1 MSLAKLFY
9 LKETFRTRVR
19 EWRQACFRQ
28 RASRRHGQP
37 ASPTQPASTTLRGVR
52 GEHSVLSPQSL
63 ALGGSQLSF
72 AISYQQARTAQP
84 PATSPVIDWGEEES
98 KKTTPVALGGV
109 KLKSSWLSKFLS
121 ATGAKQDRATAHDFE
136 VALPKKK

>member
-37 ASPTQPASTTLRGVR
+37 ASPTQR

-109 KLKSSWLSKFLS
+109 KMKSSWLSKFLS